1 MLRMTRLWR
10 SHPTVAP
17 VAFGRRS
24 AIVNSNM
31 PKELTWGR
39 AHADEEFHSPP
50 CRLPFSRL
58 KFGAFSSTPVCFQQR
73 CAGVPTACPPTFNV
87 ADVAYPPYSDD
98 SVGLL
103 VDAINK
109 KRGNEPPIAGD
120 HMALAG
126 FITCWKLD
134 DREGMALI
142 HSRVVALIPKSDDE
156 NAMRI
161 LDEALSNRGDRANMP
176 LVERDDFSDDMK
188 TFIRGAVSHLQKTTL
203 FSFVLNPWLGEDA
216 TSQVQSFRRCP

>member
-10 SHPTVAP
+10 AHPTVSP
-17 VAFGRRS
+17 VAFGRRG

-31 PKELTWGR
+31 PKDW
-39 AHADEEFHSPP
+39 AHAVEGFHSPP
-50 CRLPFSRL
+50 CRLPFLRL

-73 CAGVPTACPPTFNV
+73 CAGVPTACPPTPFNV
-87 ADVAYPPYSDD
+87 ADVATYPPYSDD

-109 KRGNEPPIAGD
+109 KRGNEPPIAGG
-120 HMALAG
+120 HRALAT

-134 DREGMALI
+134 NRKGMALN
-142 HSRVVALIPKSDDE
+142 HSRVVALIPESDDE

-176 LVERDDFSDDMK
+176 LVERDHHD
-188 TFIRGAVSHLQKTTL
+188 
-203 FSFVLNPWLGEDA
+203 
-216 TSQVQSFRRCP
+216 C